1 MTRKQLILF
10 FADYRKTKGF
20 TVERDKNRILVE
32 VNQQFMPEDM
42 KAISSKTKRQIQTVA
57 LDGICYLL
65 IYF

>member
-10 FADYRKTKGF
+10 FADYRKIKGF

-32 VNQQFMPEDM
+32 VNRQFMPEDM
-42 KAISSKTKRQIQTVA
+42 KAVSSKIKRPIQTVA
-57 LDGICYLL
+57 LDGVCYLL